1 MNSNPHY
8 DQPFGDFGRRVNQGI
23 DDAAR
28 KIERE
33 GERMINYL
41 NDEVVPA
48 IRNHSSKAL
57 RKAAEQ
63 LNRLAEHMDKAVN
76 R

>member
-1 MNSNPHY
+1 MSTNPNY

-23 DDAAR
+23 DGAAR
-28 KIERE
+28 KIEQE
-33 GERMINYL
+33 GERVINYL

-63 LNRLAEHMDKAVN
+63 LNRLAEHMDKAA
-76 R
+76 RG